1 MFRCER
7 CGSRYSPVHAST
19 LGNCPRC
26 QIRDQVSAPLYFK
39 PFRLAESKETA
50 SEMAPQQDRSSQGAG
65 AAIAPRL

>member
-7 CGSRYSPVHAST
+7 CGSRYSPVHAAT

-39 PFRLAESKETA
+39 PFRLAERK
-50 SEMAPQQDRSSQGAG
+50 EMAPQQDRSSQSAG
-65 AAIAPRL
+65 AAIGPRL

>member
-19 LGNCPRC
+19 LGSCPRC

-39 PFRLAESKETA
+39 PFRLAESKETV
-50 SEMAPQQDRSSQGAG
+50 PPQDRPSQPAG